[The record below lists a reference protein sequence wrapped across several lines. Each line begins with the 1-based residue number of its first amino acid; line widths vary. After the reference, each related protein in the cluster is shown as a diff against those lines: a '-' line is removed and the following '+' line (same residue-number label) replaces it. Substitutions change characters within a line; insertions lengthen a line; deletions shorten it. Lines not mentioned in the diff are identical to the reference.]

1 MLIDIRTKIKS
12 TKWIHMIEFLYF
24 PPSKFRSYAISIPI
38 KNLEYLTLKNYVI
51 QLLALSVQA
60 TEFEHLAFITTK

>member
-1 MLIDIRTKIKS
+1 
-12 TKWIHMIEFLYF
+12 MIEFLYF

-51 QLLALSVQA
+51 QILALSVQA